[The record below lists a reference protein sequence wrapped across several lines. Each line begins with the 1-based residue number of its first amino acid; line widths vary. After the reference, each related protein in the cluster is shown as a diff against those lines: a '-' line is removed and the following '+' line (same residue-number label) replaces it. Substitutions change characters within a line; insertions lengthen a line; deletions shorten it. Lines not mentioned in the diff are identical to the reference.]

1 MNTQSIEIIYFASGI
16 LGAFIILLFG
26 IIGYFLKI
34 VHTDVKFSVE
44 ECGKN
49 KGRIELVEQQ
59 LTSDVKR
66 IEQTTQLELRNL
78 ADQVGKLT
86 TNVQML
92 VQTHLGSHRQ

>member
-1 MNTQSIEIIYFASGI
+1 MTPELTAFIFGLA
-16 LGAFIILLFG
+16 GAFILLLFA
-26 IIGYFLKI
+26 IIGFFLKI
-34 VHTDVKFSVE
+34 VHGDIKKAVE
-44 ECGKN
+44 EVGKN

-66 IEQTTQLELRNL
+66 IEQNTQIELRNL

-92 VQTHLGSHRQ
+92 VQTQLAHNNK

>member
-1 MNTQSIEIIYFASGI
+1 MTAENINLIYFVASLLGGFI
-16 LGAFIILLFG
+16 LLLFG

-92 VQTHLGSHRQ
+92 VQTQLGKHNN